1 MSTFEKDTKK
11 NFLILILLF
20 NIVLALCFMVQ
31 LIFSN
36 STFENSEYLK
46 KEIINIENEIKKNQ
60 TENKAIL
67 DKVIG
72 FEKEI
77 DKIDNDI
84 FKNKEDLKKLKNKTN
99 EKIDSFK
106 HFNARMWED
115 FFTKRYSDSE

>member
-1 MSTFEKDTKK
+1 MLKFEKDTKK
-11 NFLILILLF
+11 DFLILILLF
-20 NIVLALCFMVQ
+20 NIVLVLCFVIQ
-31 LIFSN
+31 LIFTKT
-36 STFENSEYLK
+36 TFENSEYLK
-46 KEIINIENEIKKNQ
+46 NEVIKIESEIQKNQ
-60 TENKAIL
+60 IENKALL

-84 FKNKEDLKKLKNKTN
+84 NNNKENLEKLKNKTN

-115 FFTKRYSDSE
+115 FFTERYSE

>member
-1 MSTFEKDTKK
+1 MLTFEKDTKK

-20 NIVLALCFMVQ
+20 NIVIVLCFVLQ
-31 LIFSN
+31 LIFSKT
-36 STFENSEYLK
+36 TFENSEYLK
-46 KEIINIENEIKKNQ
+46 KEVVKIENEIQKNQ
-60 TENKAIL
+60 NENKALL

-84 FKNKEDLKKLKNKTN
+84 FKNKENLEILKNKTN

-115 FFTKRYSDSE
+115 FFADRYSE

>member
-1 MSTFEKDTKK
+1 MLKFEKDTKK
-11 NFLILILLF
+11 DFLILILLF
-20 NIVLALCFMVQ
+20 NIVLVLCFVIQ
-31 LIFSN
+31 LIFTKT
-36 STFENSEYLK
+36 TFENSEYLK
-46 KEIINIENEIKKNQ
+46 NEVIKIESEIQKNQ
-60 TENKAIL
+60 IENKALL

-84 FKNKEDLKKLKNKTN
+84 NNNKENLEKLKNRTN

-115 FFTKRYSDSE
+115 FFTERYSE